1 MDIKKK
7 IAKRITITF
16 LLIMI
21 LVTFSSKTII
31 YFTTP
36 KVVTVKIQGGQISND
51 QVLKNISYSF
61 SETTS
66 IKFDKQYSTP
76 LKVSK
81 INSKEGNSV
90 NSGDILITF
99 DTNAL
104 SDPIS
109 QTQDDLNILKKDL
122 SDFNT
127 EFTRN
132 LEDQLSAINDK
143 SDEIIQLQRQI
154 NSNSALLANMNTV
167 INSSLD
173 ENADL
178 TNIDDPATLSQ
189 NIDADKKQ
197 LDKLK
202 VELTRMQEDYN
213 SMKNSGILNGTSV
226 SEIQKNINKKQ
237 KELDDLNN
245 LSSNYSTI
253 KAPVNCTIAKIYVQ
267 EGDMYDGSTP
277 LLDYRTSDIPTKIT
291 ANLTDEEYNN
301 LKDYVVTNPKCSI
314 VSFGS
319 TNDGTITGIERKDNN
334 NYMYITMSSFDKLK
348 NINPQNVSIKIQ
360 KNSKKYVAL
369 IPNEAIFQ
377 DSYVYV
383 LNEITGF
390 LGKELIVKKVEI
402 VKGEYNS
409 KYTGVDQGLLGN
421 ETIVKGTDREISN
434 GQMVM
439 INTKVTE

>member
-267 EGDMYDGSTP
+267 EGDMYDGSAP